1 MVFQF
6 LKRFCCCSEEKIDSN
21 SANIWLQSTQVQ
33 GFVLMSVLPN
43 TEREFPPRETPF
55 AHYSRVMHRAWR
67 VIVWGKLTSLMLD
80 DKYDDEGW
88 IRQKS
93 SSDAVLQS
101 ARCVGLCACWSF
113 ILGAPTPFHVITF
126 ALNQWKAAGVNA
138 SDVTTLI
145 SRIITEAHHCIL

>member
-1 MVFQF
+1 
-6 LKRFCCCSEEKIDSN
+6 
-21 SANIWLQSTQVQ
+21 
-33 GFVLMSVLPN
+33 
-43 TEREFPPRETPF
+43 
-55 AHYSRVMHRAWR
+55 
-67 VIVWGKLTSLMLD
+67 MLD
-80 DKYDDEGW
+80 DKCDDEGW

-145 SRIITEAHHCIL
+145 CRIITEAHHCIL